1 MDETV
6 TVVLIKIFK
15 LVDLYILFLYIFSYF
30 SGFQKRYTYQS
41 LKEICEYGSEILL
54 TTKYLCKL
62 IIF

>member
-1 MDETV
+1 MDKTV
-6 TVVLIKIFK
+6 TVVLIKIFE

-30 SGFQKRYTYQS
+30 SGFQRRYTYPR
-41 LKEICEYGSEILL
+41 LKEICEYGSENLL

>member
-1 MDETV
+1 MDKTV
-6 TVVLIKIFK
+6 TVVFIKIFK

-30 SGFQKRYTYQS
+30 SGFQRRYTYPR
-41 LKEICEYGSEILL
+41 LKEICEYGSENLL